1 MSLLI
6 FVVSFLIL
14 FLVSRFFTVQLGHF
28 LMMVTRSH
36 TASIYILAL
45 LFFPGVLI
53 HELGHFF
60 MASILFVPTGEI
72 EFLPK
77 VQEGGIKL
85 GSVAIAQTDP
95 FRRFLIGVAPVLSG
109 VGILLLAS
117 YYLHSLWPITW
128 QTWLFIY
135 ILFEIGNTMFSSKK
149 DLEGAI
155 GLLVFVGFIAGCFFL
170 LGARIPTPIVAWLKA
185 FASLQIFLQISV
197 WLGASS
203 LLNGIFWILLKSA
216 SLVRR

>member
-1 MSLLI
+1 MYLVI
-6 FVVSFLIL
+6 FLVSFLIL
-14 FLVSRFFTVQLGHF
+14 FLVSRIFTMQLGQF
-28 LMMVTRSH
+28 LVAMTRSH
-36 TASIYILAL
+36 TVSVYILAL

-85 GSVAIAQTDP
+85 GSVAIAKTDP
-95 FRRFLIGVAPVLSG
+95 FRRFFIGVAPVLSG

-117 YYLHSLWPITW
+117 YYLTPLWPLTW
-128 QTWLFIY
+128 KTWLFVY

-155 GLLVFVGFIAGCFFL
+155 GLLLFLTFLAICFFI
-170 LGARIPTPIVAWLKA
+170 LGARIPQEVIVW
-185 FASLQIFLQISV
+185 FRNFSSFHIFLYMSM

-203 LLNGIFWILLKSA
+203 ILNGVLWVVLKS
-216 SLVRR
+216 LFLLRK